1 VYFDQAVPGLSIA
14 IGKVAIGTSCF
25 ILSQHGCLKNK
36 EDSRMKVAGLVLLM
50 IGVGGAAFGTV
61 AVPEISPASAGSA
74 LALISGAVLVM
85 RGRRKK

>member
-1 VYFDQAVPGLSIA
+1 
-14 IGKVAIGTSCF
+14 
-25 ILSQHGCLKNK
+25 
-36 EDSRMKVAGLVLLM
+36 MKVAGLVLLM
-50 IGVGGAAFGTV
+50 IGVGGAAFGT